1 MHILGNQE
9 WGCAR
14 TIHERWS
21 LKSMFILKINKNKKQ
36 IIWLHFLRVR
46 YDFLWK
52 YSIDTRTWQLLW
64 ENSIVV
70 RSRICTR
77 KNYFL
82 FYFFFDILSQHTIQN
97 MYNIFQCFSLSI
109 SVDGNESLSKITFL
123 RFTQL
128 YIYFFCD

>member
-9 WGCAR
+9 WGWAR

-52 YSIDTRTWQLLW
+52 YSIETRW
-64 ENSIVV
+64 EYD
-70 RSRICTR
+70 
-77 KNYFL
+77 KK
-82 FYFFFDILSQHTIQN
+82 
-97 MYNIFQCFSLSI
+97 
-109 SVDGNESLSKITFL
+109 GEKITKKITLIFYL
-123 RFTQL
+123 
-128 YIYFFCD
+128 I